1 MYKIIFVS
9 RKAEKTYRRLRES
22 DPRILAEI
30 DEALEQLERNPKEMV
45 LMRKATIRKMK
56 GKYKGKYRIKTP
68 FGYRIVYEIAEKQLL
83 VKIYK
88 IDTRESIGY

>member
-1 MYKIIFVS
+1 MV
-9 RKAEKTYRRLRES
+9 
-22 DPRILAEI
+22 EI
-30 DEALEQLERNPKEMV
+30 DGALEQLETNPKEIA
-45 LMRKATIRKMK
+45 LMRKSTIRKMK

-68 FGYRIVYEIAEKQLL
+68 SGYRIVYEIAGKKPL